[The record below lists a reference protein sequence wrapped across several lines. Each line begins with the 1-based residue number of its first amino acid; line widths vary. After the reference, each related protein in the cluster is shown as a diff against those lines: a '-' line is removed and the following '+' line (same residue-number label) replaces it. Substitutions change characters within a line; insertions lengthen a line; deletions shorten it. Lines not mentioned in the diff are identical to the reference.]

1 MYAWRAGGSGGE
13 RGVAGGDGR
22 GGGDFESL
30 AEKVRVDPKT
40 AARWLAAG
48 RIPHSRTRVAV
59 AQVLRRN
66 AADLWPEPFR
76 RRDLPWFRP
85 WAELEQ
91 DATSIRSYQP
101 LLVPG
106 LLQTEGYA
114 RAVLGTGG
122 LLPPS
127 EVDLI
132 VASRLERQ
140 AVLGRDAP
148 PQLVT
153 VIDEVVLRRLVGDRA
168 VMSGQLTHLAWSP
181 SGSTCRSGS
190 SRPRARGTPVWRV
203 PFVLGRLPD
212 GTELAY
218 LDNQLRG
225 QVVTDPVDVA
235 SLGRRWESVTG
246 EALPQR
252 RSIELIR
259 EVATTWT

>member
-1 MYAWRAGGSGGE
+1 MANEALRVAMAEAGE
-13 RGVAGGDGR
+13 TV
-22 GGGDFESL
+22 ESL
-30 AEKVRVDPKT
+30 AEKVDVHPKS

-48 RIPHSRTRVAV
+48 RIPHPRTRVAV
-59 AQVLRRN
+59 AEVLRRD

-122 LLPPS
+122 LVAPA
-127 EVDLI
+127 EVDQI
-132 VASRLERQ
+132 VTSRIERQ
-140 AVLGRDAP
+140 SVLAADHP
-148 PQLVT
+148 PQLVA
-153 VIDEVVLRRLVGDRA
+153 VIDEVVLRRPVGDGS
-168 VMSGQLTHLAWSP
+168 VMAGQLAHLAAVADWEHVQVRVIPADSP
-181 SGSTCRSGS
+181 WHTGLAG
-190 SRPRARGTPVWRV
+190 

-225 QVVTDPVDVA
+225 QVVTDPIDVA

-246 EALPQR
+246 EAFPQR

-259 EVATTWT
+259 EVAKTWT

>member
-1 MYAWRAGGSGGE
+1 MAEAGE
-13 RGVAGGDGR
+13 TV
-22 GGGDFESL
+22 ESL

-59 AQVLRRN
+59 AGVLHRN

-91 DATSIRSYQP
+91 DATGIRWYEP

-122 LLPPS
+122 LVAPS
-127 EVDLI
+127 EVDSI
-132 VASRLERQ
+132 VAGRLERQ

-148 PQLVT
+148 PQLVA
-153 VIDEVVLRRLVGDRA
+153 VIDEVVLRRLVGDPA
-168 VMSGQLTHLAWSP
+168 VMAGQLAHLAAVAEWEHVQVRVIPSESP
-181 SGSTCRSGS
+181 WHTGLAG
-190 SRPRARGTPVWRV
+190 

-225 QVVTDPVDVA
+225 QVVTDPIDIA

-246 EALPQR
+246 EAFPRR

>member
-1 MYAWRAGGSGGE
+1 MANEVLRVAMAEAGE
-13 RGVAGGDGR
+13 TI
-22 GGGDFESL
+22 ESL
-30 AEKVRVDPKT
+30 AEKAHVDPKT
-40 AARWLAAG
+40 AGRWLASG
-48 RIPHSRTRVAV
+48 RIPHPRTRLAV
-59 AQVLRRN
+59 AELLGRE
-66 AADLWPEPFR
+66 AADLWPEAFR

-91 DATSIRSYQP
+91 DATGIRSYQP

-106 LLQTEGYA
+106 LLQTEAYA

-122 LLPPS
+122 LVPLS
-127 EVDLI
+127 EVDQV
-132 VASRLERQ
+132 VASRIERQ
-140 AVLGRDAP
+140 AVLCRDDP
-148 PQLVT
+148 PQLVA
-153 VIDEVVLRRLVGDRA
+153 VIDEVVLRRMVGDRS
-168 VMSGQLTHLAWSP
+168 VMAGQLAHLATLAEWEHVQVRVIPAESP
-181 SGSTCRSGS
+181 WHTGLAG
-190 SRPRARGTPVWRV
+190 

-225 QVVTDPVDVA
+225 QVVTDPLDIA

-246 EALPQR
+246 EAFPRR

>member
-1 MYAWRAGGSGGE
+1 MAEAGE
-13 RGVAGGDGR
+13 TA
-22 GGGDFESL
+22 ESL

-59 AQVLRRN
+59 AQVLRRD

-76 RRDLPWFRP
+76 RRDLPWFRQ

-91 DATSIRSYQP
+91 DATGIRWYEP

-132 VASRLERQ
+132 VAGRLERQ
-140 AVLGRDAP
+140 AVLGRAAP

-168 VMSGQLTHLAWSP
+168 VMSGQLAHLAAVAEWEH
-181 SGSTCRSGS
+181 
-190 SRPRARGTPVWRV
+190 VQVRV
-203 PFVLGRLPD
+203 IPAENPWHTGLAGPFVLGRLPD

-225 QVVTDPVDVA
+225 QVVTDPVDIA
-235 SLGRRWESVTG
+235 NLGRRWESVAG

-252 RSIELIR
+252 QSIELIR

>member
-1 MYAWRAGGSGGE
+1 MAEAGE
-13 RGVAGGDGR
+13 TV
-22 GGGDFESL
+22 ESL
-30 AEKVRVDPKT
+30 AEKVRIHPKT
-40 AARWLAAG
+40 AGRWLAAG
-48 RIPHSRTRVAV
+48 HIPHPRTRIAV
-59 AQVLRRN
+59 ARVLRRD

-76 RRDLPWFRP
+76 RRGLPWFRP

-91 DATSIRSYQP
+91 DAVSIRSYQP

-122 LLPPS
+122 LLAPS

-132 VASRLERQ
+132 VAGRLERQ
-140 AVLGRDAP
+140 SVLGRDAP

-153 VIDEVVLRRLVGDRA
+153 VIDEVVLRRLVGERA
-168 VMSGQLTHLAWSP
+168 VMSGQLAHLAAVAEWEHVQVRVIPAESP
-181 SGSTCRSGS
+181 WHTGLAG
-190 SRPRARGTPVWRV
+190 

-252 RSIELIR
+252 LSIELIR

>member
-1 MYAWRAGGSGGE
+1 MAEAGE
-13 RGVAGGDGR
+13 TV
-22 GGGDFESL
+22 ESL

-40 AARWLAAG
+40 AARWLASG
-48 RIPHSRTRVAV
+48 RIPHPRTRIAV
-59 AQVLRRN
+59 AHVLSRD

-91 DATSIRSYQP
+91 DATAIRWYEP

-114 RAVLGTGG
+114 RAVLNTGG
-122 LLPPS
+122 LLAPS
-127 EVDLI
+127 EVDQI
-132 VASRLERQ
+132 VAGRLDRQ
-140 AVLGRDAP
+140 AVLCRDVP
-148 PQLVT
+148 PQLVA
-153 VIDEVVLRRLVGDRA
+153 VIDEVVLRRLVGGRA
-168 VMSGQLTHLAWSP
+168 VMAGQLARLMALAEWEHVQVRVIPAESP
-181 SGSTCRSGS
+181 WHTGLAG
-190 SRPRARGTPVWRV
+190 

-225 QVVTDPVDVA
+225 QVVTDPIDIA
-235 SLGRRWESVTG
+235 NLGRRWESVTG

-252 RSIELIR
+252 RSTELIR
-259 EVATTWT
+259 EVAETWT

>member
-1 MYAWRAGGSGGE
+1 MAEAGE
-13 RGVAGGDGR
+13 TV
-22 GGGDFESL
+22 ESL
-30 AEKVRVDPKT
+30 AAQVSVDPKT
-40 AARWLAAG
+40 AGRWLATG
-48 RIPHSRTRVAV
+48 SVPHPRTRIAV
-59 AQVLRRN
+59 ARILGRD

-91 DATSIRSYQP
+91 DATGFRWYEPS
-101 LLVPG
+101 LVPG

-114 RAVLGTGG
+114 RAVLNTGG
-122 LLPPS
+122 LVAPS

-132 VASRLERQ
+132 VAGRLERQ
-140 AVLGRDAP
+140 AVLGRDDP
-148 PQLVT
+148 PQLVV

-168 VMSGQLTHLAWSP
+168 VMAGQLAHLAVVAEWEH
-181 SGSTCRSGS
+181 
-190 SRPRARGTPVWRV
+190 VQVRV
-203 PFVLGRLPD
+203 IPADGPWHTGLAGPFVLGRLPD

-235 SLGRRWESVTG
+235 SLGRRWESVAG

-252 RSIELIR
+252 RSTELIR

>member
-1 MYAWRAGGSGGE
+1 MAEAGE
-13 RGVAGGDGR
+13 TV
-22 GGGDFESL
+22 ESL
-30 AEKVRVDPKT
+30 AEKVRIHPKT
-40 AARWLAAG
+40 AGRWLAAG
-48 RIPHSRTRVAV
+48 HIPHPRTRIAV
-59 AQVLRRN
+59 ARVLRRD

-91 DATSIRSYQP
+91 DAVSIRSYQP

-122 LLPPS
+122 LLAPS

-132 VASRLERQ
+132 VAGRLERQ
-140 AVLGRDAP
+140 SVLGRDAP
-148 PQLVT
+148 LQLVT
-153 VIDEVVLRRLVGDRA
+153 VIDEVVLRRLVGERA
-168 VMSGQLTHLAWSP
+168 VMSGQLAHLAAVAEWEHVQVRVIPAESP
-181 SGSTCRSGS
+181 WHTGLAG
-190 SRPRARGTPVWRV
+190 

-252 RSIELIR
+252 LSIELIR

>member
-1 MYAWRAGGSGGE
+1 MAKEALRVAMAEAGE
-13 RGVAGGDGR
+13 TV
-22 GGGDFESL
+22 ESL

-59 AQVLRRN
+59 AQVLRRD

-91 DATSIRSYQP
+91 DATGIRWYEP

-168 VMSGQLTHLAWSP
+168 VMSGQLTHLAAVAEWEHVQVRVIPAESP
-181 SGSTCRSGS
+181 WHTGLAG
-190 SRPRARGTPVWRV
+190 

-225 QVVTDPVDVA
+225 QVVTDPVDIA

>member
-1 MYAWRAGGSGGE
+1 MAQAGE
-13 RGVAGGDGR
+13 TV
-22 GGGDFESL
+22 ESL
-30 AEKVRVDPKT
+30 AEKVDVHPKS

-48 RIPHSRTRVAV
+48 RIPHPRTRVAV
-59 AQVLRRN
+59 AEVLRRD

-122 LLPPS
+122 LVAPA
-127 EVDLI
+127 EVDQI
-132 VASRLERQ
+132 VTSRIERQ
-140 AVLGRDAP
+140 SVLAADHP
-148 PQLVT
+148 PQLVA
-153 VIDEVVLRRLVGDRA
+153 VIDEVVLRRPVGDGS
-168 VMSGQLTHLAWSP
+168 VMAGQLAHLAAVADWEHVQVRVIPADSP
-181 SGSTCRSGS
+181 WHTGLAG
-190 SRPRARGTPVWRV
+190 

-225 QVVTDPVDVA
+225 QVVTDPIDVA

-246 EALPQR
+246 EAFPQR

-259 EVATTWT
+259 EVAKTWT

>member
-1 MYAWRAGGSGGE
+1 MANEVLRVAMAEKGE
-13 RGVAGGDGR
+13 TV
-22 GGGDFESL
+22 ESL
-30 AEKVRVDPKT
+30 AAKVGVDPKT
-40 AARWLAAG
+40 AGRWLTSG
-48 RIPHSRTRVAV
+48 RIPHPRTRIAV
-59 AQVLRRN
+59 AEVLGRD
-66 AADLWPEPFR
+66 AAELWPEPYR

-114 RAVLGTGG
+114 RAVLATGG
-122 LLPPS
+122 LLAPA
-127 EVDLI
+127 EVEQI
-132 VASRLERQ
+132 VASRLQRQ
-140 AVLGRDAP
+140 SILAATVP
-148 PQLVT
+148 PQLIA

-168 VMSGQLTHLAWSP
+168 VMAGQLAHLA
-181 SGSTCRSGS
+181 
-190 SRPRARGTPVWRV
+190 ALAELEHVQVRV
-203 PFVLGRLPD
+203 IPADGPWHTGLAGPFVLARLPD

-225 QVVTDPVDVA
+225 QIVSDPLDVA

-246 EALPQR
+246 EAFPHR

-259 EVATTWT
+259 EVATTWR